1 MSNVND
7 LIDWFEFNLS
17 DSDKIRVQEL
27 GSIRNKDNE
36 NEINAEISQIYDKVS
51 PFSFNQIAKMKGAK
65 YGKHV
70 SK

>member
-7 LIDWFEFNLS
+7 LIDWFEFSLS

-27 GSIRNKDNE
+27 DSIRNKDNE

-51 PFSFNQIAKMKGAK
+51 PFSLNQIANMKGVK
-65 YGKHV
+65 
-70 SK
+70 

>member
-51 PFSFNQIAKMKGAK
+51 PFSLNNIANMKGVK
-65 YGKHV
+65 
-70 SK
+70 